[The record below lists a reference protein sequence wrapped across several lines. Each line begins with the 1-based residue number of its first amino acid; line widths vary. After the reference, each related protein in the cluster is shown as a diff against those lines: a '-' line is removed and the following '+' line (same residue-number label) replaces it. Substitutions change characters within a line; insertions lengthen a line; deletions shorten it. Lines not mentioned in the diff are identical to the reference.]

1 MRLYDLLRH
10 GAAISP
16 DMTAITHGKRSIT
29 YHDLLTAADKLGR
42 SLQSDDLPPDSRV
55 AVLCENSVEYVIFFF
70 AALRAGFVV
79 VPLDT
84 SLKPD
89 KLQYILDDC
98 QAKILLIQAKYAR
111 FLPEM
116 ISADSGV
123 ERIVCDKELN
133 LDTVATPIDGL
144 AKILN
149 EATSVEFDELIADI
163 DTIAPLKNLRHDN
176 IPDCPRELTAIFYT
190 SGSTGTPKG
199 VMLSHRN
206 LLSNTVATVEYL
218 KLTQDDAIMCIL
230 PLYYIYGNSLLLT
243 HLLIGARVVID
254 NRFAF
259 PQVILQTMAEEKVT
273 GFSGVPSNFMILLNL
288 ATFDSKQLPDL
299 RYLTQ
304 AGGAMAPEVIRKL
317 MAAFSDK
324 EIFIMYGQTEAS
336 PRVTWLP
343 PDKLKEKVGSIGI
356 PVPGVDVRVAGESA
370 MEMPVGDIGEIVVSG
385 DCVMLG
391 YWNQPDEQ
399 TQVLRNGRLFTGD
412 LARRD
417 EDGYIYVVSR
427 KKEII
432 KAGGNRVSAKE
443 IEERILENDKVL
455 EVAVFGVED
464 EVLGEAI
471 KAVMVLKESQSA
483 SIKEIQE
490 HVALKL
496 ARHKIPKYI
505 DFVESLPKYQSG
517 KVNKLALTNPEL
529 LDSLRKSGMLNNNK
543 PADNQGH

>member
-1 MRLYDLLRH
+1 
-10 GAAISP
+10 
-16 DMTAITHGKRSIT
+16 
-29 YHDLLTAADKLGR
+29 
-42 SLQSDDLPPDSRV
+42 
-55 AVLCENSVEYVIFFF
+55 
-70 AALRAGFVV
+70 
-79 VPLDT
+79 
-84 SLKPD
+84 
-89 KLQYILDDC
+89 
-98 QAKILLIQAKYAR
+98 
-111 FLPEM
+111 
-116 ISADSGV
+116 
-123 ERIVCDKELN
+123 
-133 LDTVATPIDGL
+133 
-144 AKILN
+144 
-149 EATSVEFDELIADI
+149 
-163 DTIAPLKNLRHDN
+163 
-176 IPDCPRELTAIFYT
+176 
-190 SGSTGTPKG
+190 
-199 VMLSHRN
+199 
-206 LLSNTVATVEYL
+206 
-218 KLTQDDAIMCIL
+218 
-230 PLYYIYGNSLLLT
+230 
-243 HLLIGARVVID
+243 
-254 NRFAF
+254 
-259 PQVILQTMAEEKVT
+259 
-273 GFSGVPSNFMILLNL
+273 
-288 ATFDSKQLPDL
+288 
-299 RYLTQ
+299 
-304 AGGAMAPEVIRKL
+304 MAPEVIRKL
-317 MAAFSDK
+317 MAAFPDK

-343 PDKLKEKVGSIGI
+343 PDRLKEKVGSIGI

>member
-1 MRLYDLLRH
+1 MRLYDLLRR

-16 DMTAITHGKRSIT
+16 DKTAITHGNRSIT

-98 QAKILLIQAKYAR
+98 QAKILLVQAKYAR

-144 AKILN
+144 AKILD

-317 MAAFSDK
+317 MAAFPDK

-343 PDKLKEKVGSIGI
+343 PDRLKEKVGSIGI

>member
-1 MRLYDLLRH
+1 MRLYDLLRR

-16 DMTAITHGKRSIT
+16 DKTAITHGKRSIT
-29 YHDLLTAADKLGR
+29 FHDLLTAADKLGR

-123 ERIVCDKELN
+123 ERIVCDKVLN

-317 MAAFSDK
+317 MAAFPNK

-343 PDKLKEKVGSIGI
+343 PDRLKEKVGSIGI

>member
-1 MRLYDLLRH
+1 
-10 GAAISP
+10 
-16 DMTAITHGKRSIT
+16 
-29 YHDLLTAADKLGR
+29 
-42 SLQSDDLPPDSRV
+42 
-55 AVLCENSVEYVIFFF
+55 VEYVIFFF

-144 AKILN
+144 AKILD

-317 MAAFSDK
+317 MAAFPDK

-343 PDKLKEKVGSIGI
+343 PDRLKEKVGSIGI

>member
-1 MRLYDLLRH
+1 MRLYDLLRR

-16 DMTAITHGKRSIT
+16 DKTAITHGKHSIT
-29 YHDLLTAADKLGR
+29 YRDLLTSADKLGR

-70 AALRAGFVV
+70 AALRAGSVV

-84 SLKPD
+84 SLRPD
-89 KLQYILDDC
+89 KLKYILDDC
-98 QAKILLIQAKYAR
+98 RAKTLLIQAKYAR

-116 ISADSGV
+116 ISGDSSIK
-123 ERIVCDKELN
+123 RIVCDKELN
-133 LDTVATPIDGL
+133 LDSVATPIDGL
-144 AKILN
+144 SKILD
-149 EATSVEFDELIADI
+149 EATSVEFDQLIADI
-163 DTIAPLKNLRHDN
+163 ETVAPFENLRHDN
-176 IPDCPRELTAIFYT
+176 IPDCRHELTAIFYT

-218 KLTQDDAIMCIL
+218 KLTQDDSIMCIL
-230 PLYYIYGNSLLLT
+230 PFYYIYGNSLLLT

-259 PQVILQTMAEEKVT
+259 PQVILETMAAEKVT

-288 ATFDSKQLPDL
+288 ATFASKQLPDL

-304 AGGAMAPEVIRKL
+304 AGGAMAPEVTRKL
-317 MAAFSDK
+317 MAALPDK

-343 PDKLKEKVGSIGI
+343 PERLKEKVGSIGI
-356 PVPGVDVRVAGESA
+356 AVPGVGIRVADDTATEV
-370 MEMPVGDIGEIVVSG
+370 PVGDIGEIVVSG

-399 TQVLRNGRLFTGD
+399 SQVLKDGQLFTGD

-417 EDGYIYVVSR
+417 KEGYIFVVSR

-455 EVAVFGVED
+455 EVAVFGVKD

-471 KAVMVLKESQSA
+471 KAVLVLKESQSA
-483 SIKEIQE
+483 SAKEIQE
-490 HVALKL
+490 HVALNL

-543 PADNQGH
+543 PADNQGN

>member
-1 MRLYDLLRH
+1 MRLYDLLRR

-16 DMTAITHGKRSIT
+16 DKTAITHGNRSIT

-42 SLQSDDLPPDSRV
+42 SLESDDLPPDSRV

-116 ISADSGV
+116 ISGDSCV
-123 ERIVCDKELN
+123 ERIVCGKELN
-133 LDTVATPIDGL
+133 LDAVSTPIDGL
-144 AKILN
+144 PEILDKI
-149 EATSVEFDELIADI
+149 ASVDIDELVTDV
-163 DTIAPLKNLRHDN
+163 DTVAPLKNLCHDN

-259 PQVILQTMAEEKVT
+259 PQVILKTMAEEKVT

-288 ATFDSKQLPDL
+288 ATFVSKQLPDL

-304 AGGAMAPEVIRKL
+304 AGGAMAPEVTRKL
-317 MAAFSDK
+317 MAAFPDK

-343 PDKLKEKVGSIGI
+343 PERLKEKVGSIGI

-370 MEMPVGDIGEIVVSG
+370 TEVPVGDIGEIVVSG

-399 TQVLRNGRLFTGD
+399 TQVLRDGRLFTGD

-417 EDGYIYVVSR
+417 EDGYIFVVSR

-443 IEERILENDKVL
+443 IEERILENGKVL
-455 EVAVFGVED
+455 EVAVFGVKD

-471 KAVMVLKESQSA
+471 KAVLVLKESQSV

-543 PADNQGH
+543 PADNQGN

>member
-1 MRLYDLLRH
+1 
-10 GAAISP
+10 
-16 DMTAITHGKRSIT
+16 
-29 YHDLLTAADKLGR
+29 
-42 SLQSDDLPPDSRV
+42 
-55 AVLCENSVEYVIFFF
+55 VLCENSVEYVIFFF

-317 MAAFSDK
+317 MAAFPNK

>member
-1 MRLYDLLRH
+1 MRLYDLLRR

-163 DTIAPLKNLRHDN
+163 DTIGPLKNLRHDN

-317 MAAFSDK
+317 MAAFPNK

>member
-1 MRLYDLLRH
+1 MRLYDLLRR

-16 DMTAITHGKRSIT
+16 DKTAITHGKRSIT
-29 YHDLLTAADKLGR
+29 FHDLLTAADKLGR
-42 SLQSDDLPPDSRV
+42 SLQSNDLPPDSRV

-123 ERIVCDKELN
+123 ERIVCDKVLN

-317 MAAFSDK
+317 MAAFPNK

-343 PDKLKEKVGSIGI
+343 PDRLKEKVGSIGI